1 MFKYICKRVIFLFFV
16 MFGVSLLTFGMVH
29 LTPGDPAEI
38 LLRMEGINAT
48 PQAVEALREK
58 LGLNNPLPVQY
69 GHWISKVV
77 RGDLGVSFETGRPV
91 LEELGQRLPAT
102 VELTVAGTIVVLL
115 ISLPLGL
122 FSAVFKNTLIDHLGR
137 FFALVGASL
146 PSFWLGL
153 ILIYILAVK
162 YSLLPVMGRG
172 GLSHLVLPALTLGL
186 GMSATYARLLRA
198 SMLEILGLDFIQA
211 ARARGLTE
219 NTVLLGHAFK
229 NALLPLVTAFGM
241 SLGHLMGGTVIV
253 ETIFAW
259 PGMGHYLVDSIFG
272 RDYAVVQGY
281 VLMMALIFVVLN
293 LLVDISY
300 AYIDPRMR
308 IAKKGEDQ

>member
-1 MFKYICKRVIFLFFV
+1 

>member
-1 MFKYICKRVIFLFFV
+1 MFKYICKRVVFLFFV

-38 LLRMEGINAT
+38 LLRTEGINAT
-48 PQAVEALREK
+48 PQAVEDLREK

-102 VELTVAGTIVVLL
+102 VELTVAGTSVVVL

-122 FSAVFKNTLIDHLGR
+122 LSAVYKNTLIDHLGR

-172 GLSHLVLPALTLGL
+172 SPAHLVLPALTLGL

-241 SLGHLMGGTVIV
+241 SLGHLLGGTVIV

-281 VLMMALIFVVLN
+281 VLLMALIFVILN

-300 AYIDPRMR
+300 AFIDPRMR
-308 IAKKGEDQ
+308 IAKKGEEQ

>member
-1 MFKYICKRVIFLFFV
+1 MLRYICKRVVVLFFV
-16 MFGVSLLTFGMVH
+16 LVGVSLLTFGMVH

-38 LLRMEGINAT
+38 LLRTEGIDAT
-48 PQAVEALREK
+48 PQAVEELREK
-58 LGLNNPLPVQY
+58 LGLNHPLPLQY
-69 GHWISKVV
+69 RNWIGKVL
-77 RGDLGVSFETGRPV
+77 RGDLGVSFETGLPV
-91 LEELGQRLPAT
+91 LQELKLRMPAT
-102 VELTVAGTIVVLL
+102 LELTVAGTIVVLL
-115 ISLPLGL
+115 VSLPLGL
-122 FSAVFKNTLIDHLGR
+122 VSALFKNTFVDHLSR
-137 FFALVGASL
+137 FFALLGASL

-153 ILIYILAVK
+153 IMIYLLAVK

-172 GLSHLVLPALTLGL
+172 SLAHLVLPSLTLGL

-198 SMLEILGLDFIQA
+198 SMLEVLGQDFIQA
-211 ARARGLTE
+211 ARARGLRE

-241 SLGHLMGGTVIV
+241 SLGHLLGGTVIV

-281 VLMMALIFVVLN
+281 VLLMALIFVVIN

-300 AYIDPRMR
+300 AFIDPRMR
-308 IAKKGEDQ
+308 LGKKGAEG

>member
-1 MFKYICKRVIFLFFV
+1 MFKYVCKRVVFLFFV

-48 PQAVEALREK
+48 PEAVEALREK

-69 GHWISKVV
+69 GHWISKVLG
-77 RGDLGVSFETGRPV
+77 GDLGVSFETGRPV

-102 VELTVAGTIVVLL
+102 VELTVAGTMVVLL
-115 ISLPLGL
+115 VSLPLGL
-122 FSAVFKNTLIDHLGR
+122 LSAVYKNTLVDHIGR
-137 FFALVGASL
+137 FFALVGASV

-153 ILIYILAVK
+153 ILIYFLAVK
-162 YSLLPVMGRG
+162 YQLLPVMGRG
-172 GLSHLVLPALTLGL
+172 SPAHLVLPALTLGL

-219 NTVLLGHAFK
+219 NAVLLGHAFK

-241 SLGHLMGGTVIV
+241 SLGHLLGGTVIV

-259 PGMGHYLVDSIFG
+259 PGMGHFLVDSIFG
-272 RDYAVVQGY
+272 RDYAVVQSY
-281 VLMMALIFVVLN
+281 VLLMAFIFVILN

-300 AYIDPRMR
+300 AFIDPRMR
-308 IAKKGEDQ
+308 VAKKGEDQ